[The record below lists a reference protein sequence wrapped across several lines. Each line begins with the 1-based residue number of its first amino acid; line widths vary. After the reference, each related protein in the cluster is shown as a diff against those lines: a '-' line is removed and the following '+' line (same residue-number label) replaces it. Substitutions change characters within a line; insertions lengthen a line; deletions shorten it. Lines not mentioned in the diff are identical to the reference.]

1 MKINVSVLIGCLLC
15 VWMMAVLGVMY
26 RAGEKQEG
34 WRPSEVYSRVGN
46 VSTSNVSVVSS
57 GSSDNVAVAM
67 RSGRAVG
74 SSRRVVPAPAFSYAH
89 AGVSVGQSPIANTA
103 APQGGLYLTSSAEVR
118 TFGGGSNAVV
128 SVNGGSAQ
136 MAPVS
141 PIASVNGMN
150 MSSSLSTASQLA
162 AGAGLQMPTNMLSG
176 LPSGDIAMAAYAGIG
191 SGSAGRMGLRGR
203 QNAAGDPVW
212 LGWLF
217 NHAGLY
223 GTGSQDGE
231 GNWSYGFSYDQLLN
245 AYNDYINNFWD
256 AMWGPAPEFEDWVTW
271 FQNQAGDDPYGV
283 GGSSFYWIAAP
294 VGDAWAL
301 LVLAVAY
308 VAFVMIRRRKLAE

>member
-1 MKINVSVLIGCLLC
+1 MKVKSTVLLGLILFICLLC
-15 VWMMAVLGVMY
+15 GVSLMAHLNS
-26 RAGEKQEG
+26 KQDE
-34 WRPSEVYSRVGN
+34 WRPSDIYSTLGGSRGN
-46 VSTSNVSVVSS
+46 YFTTVSYGAGASSATSMPVLSHS
-57 GSSDNVAVAM
+57 GSLFNHGA
-67 RSGRAVG
+67 
-74 SSRRVVPAPAFSYAH
+74 AFSYAH
-89 AGVSVGQSPIANTA
+89 ASVSVSQSPIANTA

-141 PIASVNGMN
+141 PIVSVNGMN

-191 SGSAGRMGLRGR
+191 SGSAGRMGLGGR

-223 GTGSQDGE
+223 GTGSQDSE

-256 AMWGPAPEFEDWVTW
+256 DMWGPGPEFEDWVTW
-271 FQNQAGDDPYGV
+271 FQNQAGDNPYGF
-283 GGSSFYWIAAP
+283 GGSSFYWINAP
-294 VGDAWAL
+294 IGDAWVL
-301 LVLAVAY
+301 LLFAIAY
-308 VAFVMIRRRKLAE
+308 VAWVIVHRRKLAK